1 MEEKVFDITKLAD
14 ATYFADNRLPAHS
27 DHHYFVNEEEMFAD
41 KMSLRESLN
50 GLWYFSYAK
59 NLTSRIEGF
68 EKTDYNCKL
77 WDTIRVPA
85 HIQMEGY
92 GKPQYTNI
100 AYPWDGQEELN
111 ESEIPTE
118 DNPVASYVKYFTVPQ
133 DWKNVFVSF
142 QGVDSAI
149 AVWLNGKFVGY
160 SEDSCT
166 PSDFDLTPY
175 LVADENKL
183 AVQVYRFSSA
193 SWLEDQDFWRF
204 SGIYRDVYLYTKPQ
218 LHVEDLFIHAQP
230 ENNYQD
236 GHLTIDFK
244 WNNEEEKQ
252 LAVRLLDKNNN
263 VVIDTVE
270 TVQGKTSQF
279 VADIKNVELWSA
291 EYPNLYKAIFTV
303 MDKAGNVV
311 EIIPQNIGF
320 REFKMD
326 GNIMKIN
333 GKRIVFK
340 GVNRHEF
347 DCYHGR
353 AIPESKISH
362 DLEIMKLHNINAVRT
377 SHYPNNSKLYELC
390 DIYGLYVIDETNLE
404 SHGTWQIRG
413 TVRCD
418 QNTVPNDIPHWH
430 DAVLDRAKSMLERD
444 KNHAS
449 IIIWSC
455 GNESYGGKNIF
466 DMSEYFRKADPS
478 RLVHYESVCWDR
490 SENPNGKM
498 KLAMPDERRYNATS
512 DMESQMYTKVAQ
524 IKEFL
529 AKYKEKPFICCEYTH
544 SMGNSNGGM
553 HKYTDLTD
561 EEPLYQGG
569 FIWDFADQAIWGKDV
584 YGNEVMRYGGD
595 FGDRSCDYNFSGNG
609 IVYADHSLTS
619 KLQDVKFNYQNFTL
633 KPSKTAVTIINKSL
647 FTNTNEY
654 DLVITLTNE
663 DKQVYRTKLTA
674 DIKPGETK
682 TVEYTLPTKLIAG
695 EYVVTASLVL
705 KEETIWGKY
714 GHEVAF
720 GQYVF
725 DIANAKQD
733 KVIAPIKLIKSDFN
747 IGVKGEGFKV
757 LFSLDKNML
766 TSYKYNGVELIEE
779 LPRLNFW
786 RAPID
791 NDYGCGM
798 PFDTAQWKLASMYS
812 KCVDVQLSENLPESV
827 TIQFTYELA
836 TRPVAKVVVAY
847 TVTGDGSVKV
857 DMDYAKV
864 EDLPAIPDFG
874 MLFTIPVDYDQIK
887 YYGLGPCDNYIDR
900 KQGAKLGV
908 FTSTAQDEVQPYL
921 MPQETGNH
929 CDVRWFEVTD
939 RRGRGIRIS
948 SETPFEASALPYTPH
963 ELENAK
969 HHYDLPRPH
978 HTVVRA
984 SLGMYGVG
992 GDDSWGAPTLDEYI
1006 TKNENKH
1013 FSFTVKGI

>member
-1 MEEKVFDITKLAD
+1 MEEKIFDISKLAD
-14 ATYFADNRLPAHS
+14 STYFADNRLPAHS
-27 DHHYFVNEEEMFAD
+27 DHHYYANEEEMLNEE
-41 KMSLRESLN
+41 MSMRESLN

-59 NLTSRIEGF
+59 NLISRIEGF

-118 DNPVASYVKYFTVPQ
+118 DNPVASYVKYFTAPQ

-142 QGVDSAI
+142 QGVDCAM

-175 LVADENKL
+175 LVAGENKL

-252 LAVRLLDKNNN
+252 LAVKLLDKNNN
-263 VVIDTVE
+263 VVIDTVQ
-270 TVQGKTSQF
+270 TVSGLTSQF

-303 MDKAGNVV
+303 MDKAGNIV

-353 AIPESKISH
+353 AIPESKIAH

-418 QNTVPNDIPHWH
+418 QNTVPNDIGHWH

-498 KLAMPDERRYNATS
+498 KLAMPDERRYDATS

-529 AKYKEKPFICCEYTH
+529 AKYREKPFICCEYTH

-633 KPSKTAVTIINKSL
+633 KPSKESVTIINKSL

-654 DLVITLTNE
+654 DLVVTLAKE

-674 DIKPGETK
+674 DIKPGETG
-682 TVEYTLPTKLIAG
+682 TIEYTLPTKLIAG

-725 DIANAKQD
+725 DVAEVKQPELT
-733 KVIAPIKLIKSDFN
+733 APVKLIKSDFN

-864 EDLPAIPDFG
+864 EGLSAIPDFG

-921 MPQETGNH
+921 VPQETGNH

-939 RRGRGIRIS
+939 RRGRGIKIS

-969 HHYDLPRPH
+969 HHYDLPKPH
-978 HTVVRA
+978 HTIVRA

>member
-1 MEEKVFDITKLAD
+1 MEQRTFDITKLSEP
-14 ATYFADNRLPAHS
+14 TYFADNRLPAHS
-27 DHHYFVNEEEMFAD
+27 DHHYFANEDEMFAGE
-41 KMSLRESLN
+41 MSMRTSLN

-59 NLTSRIEGF
+59 NLVSRIEGF
-68 EKTDYNCKL
+68 EAVDYNCKV

-92 GKPQYTNI
+92 GKPQYTNV

-111 ESEIPTE
+111 EGQIPTE
-118 DNPVASYVKYFTVPQ
+118 DNPIASYVKYFTVPQ
-133 DWKNVFVSF
+133 GWKQVFISF
-142 QGVDSAI
+142 QGVDSAM
-149 AVWLNGKFVGY
+149 ALWLNGKFVGY

-166 PSDFDLTPY
+166 PSEFDLTPY
-175 LVADENKL
+175 LVEGENKL
-183 AVQVYRFSSA
+183 AVQVYRYSSA

-218 LHVEDLFIHAQP
+218 YHVEDLFIHAEP
-230 ENNYQD
+230 INDYQD
-236 GHLTIDFK
+236 GKLSIDFK
-244 WNNEEEKQ
+244 WNNAEAKK
-252 LAVRLLDKNNN
+252 LAVKLVDAQNN
-263 VVIDTVE
+263 VVVDALEDVE
-270 TVQGKTSQF
+270 GQTSVFTAQ
-279 VADIKNVELWSA
+279 INNVKLWSA
-291 EYPNLYKAIFTV
+291 EYPNLYKAVFTV
-303 MDKAGNVV
+303 MDKDGNVV
-311 EIIPQNIGF
+311 EVIPQNIGF

-347 DCYHGR
+347 DCYYGR
-353 AIPESKISH
+353 AIPESKIAH
-362 DLEIMKLHNINAVRT
+362 DLEIMKQHNINAVRT

-404 SHGTWQIRG
+404 THGSWQIRG
-413 TVRCD
+413 AVRCD
-418 QNTVPNDIPHWH
+418 QNTVPNDHPHWH

-466 DMSEYFRKADPS
+466 EMSQYFRQADPS
-478 RLVHYESVCWDR
+478 RLVHYESLCWDR
-490 SENPNGKM
+490 KENATGQRVW
-498 KLAMPDERRYNATS
+498 ATPDERRYDATS

-529 AKYKEKPFICCEYTH
+529 AKFREKPFICCEYTH

-569 FIWDFADQAIWGKDV
+569 FIWDFADQAIWGKDL
-584 YGNEVMRYGGD
+584 YGNDVMRYGGD

-619 KLQDVKFNYQNFTL
+619 KIQEVKFNYQNYTL
-633 KPSKTAVTIINKSL
+633 KPSKTAVEIINKSL

-654 DLVITLTNE
+654 DLVVVLTKE
-663 DKQVYRTKLTA
+663 DKEVYRTKLVA
-674 DIKPGETK
+674 DIKPGETGS
-682 TVEYTLPTKLIAG
+682 VAINLPKVGAG
-695 EYVVTASLVL
+695 EYVITASLVL

-725 DIANAKQD
+725 TD
-733 KVIAPIKLIKSDFN
+733 KAVEKAPVTAPIKVIKSDFN

-757 LFSLDKNML
+757 LFSLDRNML

-779 LPRLNFW
+779 FPKMNFW

-791 NDYGCGM
+791 NDNGCGM
-798 PFDTAQWKLASMYS
+798 PFETAQWKLASMYT
-812 KCVDVQLSENLPESV
+812 KCKNVELIENGTTSV
-827 TIQFTYELA
+827 TIKYTYELA
-836 TRPVAKVVVAY
+836 TRPVAEVVLSY
-847 TVTGDGSVKV
+847 TVTGDGTVKV
-857 DMDYAKV
+857 DMDYQKV
-864 EDLPAIPDFG
+864 EGLPAIPDFG
-874 MLFTIPVDYDQIK
+874 MLFTIPVEYDQIK

-900 KQGAKLGV
+900 KEGAKLGV
-908 FTSTAQDEVQPYL
+908 FTSTTQAEVQPYL
-921 MPQETGNH
+921 VPQETGNH
-929 CDVRWFEVTD
+929 CGIRWFEVTD
-939 RRGRGIRIS
+939 KCGRGIRIAS
-948 SETPFEASALPYTPH
+948 STEFEASALPYNPH
-963 ELENAK
+963 EIENAR
-969 HHYDLPRPH
+969 HHYDLARPH

-1006 TKNENKH
+1006 TKNEDKH
-1013 FSFTVKGI
+1013 FSFEFKGI

>member
-1 MEEKVFDITKLAD
+1 MEEKIFDISKLAD
-14 ATYFADNRLPAHS
+14 STYFADNRLPAHS
-27 DHHYFVNEEEMFAD
+27 DHHYYANEEEMLNEE
-41 KMSLRESLN
+41 MSMRQSLN

-59 NLTSRIEGF
+59 NLASRIEGF
-68 EKTDYNCKL
+68 EKADYNCKI

-92 GKPQYTNI
+92 GKPQYTNV
-100 AYPWDGQEELN
+100 AYPWDGHEELN
-111 ESEIPTE
+111 EGEIPTE
-118 DNPVASYVKYFTVPQ
+118 NNPIASYVKYFTVPQ
-133 DWKNVFVSF
+133 GWNEVFVSF
-142 QGVDSAI
+142 QGVDSAM
-149 AVWLNGKFVGY
+149 ALWLNGKFVGY

-166 PSDFDLTPY
+166 PSEFDLTPY
-175 LVADENKL
+175 LVEGENKL

-252 LAVRLLDKNNN
+252 LAVKLLDKNNN

-279 VADIKNVELWSA
+279 VADVKNVKLWSA

-353 AIPESKISH
+353 AIPESKIAH

-455 GNESYGGKNIF
+455 GNESYGGKNIY

-478 RLVHYESVCWDR
+478 RLVHYESICWDR
-490 SENPNGKM
+490 VNEASGKM
-498 KLAMPDERRYNATS
+498 VLAMPDERRYDGTS

-529 AKYKEKPFICCEYTH
+529 SKYREKPFICCEYTH

-569 FIWDFADQAIWGKDV
+569 FIWDFADQAIWTRDL
-584 YGNEVMRYGGD
+584 YGNDVMNYGGD
-595 FGDRSCDYNFSGNG
+595 FGDRPCDYNFSGNG
-609 IVYADHSLTS
+609 IVFADHAPTS
-619 KLQDVKFNYQNFTL
+619 KLQEVKFNYQNFTL
-633 KPSKTAVTIINKSL
+633 VPSETGVKIINKSL
-647 FTNTNEY
+647 FTNTSDY
-654 DLVITLTNE
+654 DLIIALAKNGKNVWQ
-663 DKQVYRTKLTA
+663 KKLTA
-674 DIKPGETK
+674 DINAGQTGE
-682 TVEYTLPTKLIAG
+682 VAYTLPTFGAG

-705 KEETIWGKY
+705 KQATIWANC

-725 DIANAKQD
+725 TKEGKAD
-733 KVIAPIKLIKSDFN
+733 KKAVAPIKVVKSDFN
-747 IGVKGEGFKV
+747 IGVKGEGFSV
-757 LFSLDKNML
+757 MFSADRKML

-779 LPRLNFW
+779 FPKMNFW

-791 NDYGCGM
+791 NDNGCGM
-798 PFDTAQWKLASMYS
+798 PFDTAQWKLASMYT
-812 KCVDVQLSENLPESV
+812 KCVDMQVSENGTESATV
-827 TIQFTYELA
+827 KYTYELA
-836 TRPVAKVVVAY
+836 TRPVAHVVVTY
-847 TVTGDGSVKV
+847 TVTGDGVVKV
-857 DMDYAKV
+857 DMDYKKV
-864 EDLPAIPDFG
+864 EGLPAIPDFG
-874 MLFTIPVDYDQIK
+874 MLFTLPVDYDQIK

-939 RRGRGIRIS
+939 RRGRGIKIS

-978 HTVVRA
+978 HTIVRA

>member
-1 MEEKVFDITKLAD
+1 MEEKIFDISKLAD
-14 ATYFADNRLPAHS
+14 STYFADNRLPAHS
-27 DHHYFVNEEEMFAD
+27 DHHYYANEEEMLNEE
-41 KMSLRESLN
+41 MSMRQSLN

-59 NLTSRIEGF
+59 NLASRIEGF
-68 EKTDYNCKL
+68 EKADYNCKI

-92 GKPQYTNI
+92 GKPQYTNV
-100 AYPWDGQEELN
+100 AYPWDGHEELN
-111 ESEIPTE
+111 EGEIPTE
-118 DNPVASYVKYFTVPQ
+118 NNPIASYVKYFTVPQ
-133 DWKNVFVSF
+133 GWNEVFVSF
-142 QGVDSAI
+142 QGVDSAM
-149 AVWLNGKFVGY
+149 ALWLNGKFVGY

-175 LVADENKL
+175 LVAGENKL

-236 GHLTIDFK
+236 GKLTVDFK

-252 LAVRLLDKNNN
+252 LAVKLVDKHNN

-303 MDKAGNVV
+303 MDKAGNIV

-353 AIPESKISH
+353 AIPESKIAH

-418 QNTVPNDIPHWH
+418 QNTVPNDIGHWH

-498 KLAMPDERRYNATS
+498 KLAMPDERRYDATS

-529 AKYKEKPFICCEYTH
+529 AKYREKPFICCEYTH

-619 KLQDVKFNYQNFTL
+619 KLQDIKFNYQNFTL
-633 KPSKTAVTIINKSL
+633 KPSKESVTIINKSL

-654 DLVITLTNE
+654 DLVVTLAKE

-674 DIKPGETK
+674 DIKPGETG
-682 TVEYTLPTKLIAG
+682 TIEYTLPTKLIAG

-725 DIANAKQD
+725 DVAEVKQPE
-733 KVIAPIKLIKSDFN
+733 ITAPVKLIKSDFN

-864 EDLPAIPDFG
+864 EGLSAIPDFG

-939 RRGRGIRIS
+939 RRGRGIKIS

-978 HTVVRA
+978 HTIVRA